1 MAVLLGEIRE
11 KMKAEKSSRI
21 PPPVPRVASGGRDA
35 EAASRDLQRSGS
47 NISTDL
53 NGENGNRRPH
63 PLDRKSTRLGN
74 LVSHITLQESDSRT
88 CVCVGEVILVL
99 IGIATAVATFTMT
112 EGPSQSGVTAQNP
125 PPTSLPTELPS
136 AMPTGV
142 PTFSPTF
149 SPSFTP
155 TVTPTKRPTRFPTT
169 APSGTVPSPPTTLS
183 PTVTCNIAD
192 IIPVVFGIGTS
203 ISVVGQGLNC
213 LPSRYFEPIVF
224 KDVTS
229 IRLDSNN
236 IPTVQSE
243 AFVGLGALA
252 SLTLRDNYIETI
264 EADGLKSLTNLLSL
278 SLTSNQLNGFVK
290 NIHTSAFQDLV
301 KLESLVIDT
310 FDLTNLDAAL
320 FTAMSGLT
328 RIRMRSGWGGFTLP
342 NRAGLR
348 VPENSFSAMAKLTSL
363 DVSGLGIGP
372 TLGEEDLPML
382 SNETLT
388 GLHLEACGIK
398 LVIPDVLSK
407 FTALK
412 SLELDANEITSVPNN
427 LPLTLEQFFAKEN
440 KLSSLGALTTLTN
453 LQYLFLRT
461 NQITTIEPELSQ
473 LTKLTSIILQANE
486 ISGEV
491 PPSAF
496 DTLGKLTFL
505 DLSSNTKLEFVNESF
520 DGVPLL
526 GYFRLDNSGITEL
539 PENLLQRLSRLTTL
553 FLNDNA
559 ITELPRGIF
568 DSSTK
573 LRYLDLSRNAGRLR
587 FPPGVFSK
595 LTELTSLRA
604 FSVISF
610 LDFPCAQVFLNH
622 TGLHD
627 ASVLLPTI
635 PDC

>member
-1 MAVLLGEIRE
+1 
-11 KMKAEKSSRI
+11 MKAEISSRI
-21 PPPVPRVASGGRDA
+21 PPPVPRVASGGTDE
-35 EAASRDLQRSGS
+35 EAASRDMQRSGN

-53 NGENGNRRPH
+53 NGEYENHRPH
-63 PLDRKSTRLGN
+63 PLDRKSTRIEN
-74 LVSHITLQESDSRT
+74 LFSHITLQESDSRT

-183 PTVTCNIAD
+183 PTVTCNIAG

-203 ISVVGQGLNC
+203 ITVVGKGLKC

-229 IRLDSNN
+229 IRIESNN
-236 IPTVQSE
+236 IPTVQTE
-243 AFVGLGALA
+243 AFVGLGALD
-252 SLTLRDNYIETI
+252 SLTFRDNYIATI
-264 EADGLKSLTNLLSL
+264 EADAMKSLTNLRSL
-278 SLTSNQLNGFVK
+278 SMSSNQLNGYVK
-290 NIHTSAFQDLV
+290 YIHTSAFQDLV
-301 KLESLVIDT
+301 KLEYLRVDT
-310 FDLTNLDAAL
+310 LDLTNLDAAL

-328 RIRMRSGWGGFTLP
+328 RIRMRSGWGGFTIP

-348 VPENSFSAMAKLTSL
+348 VPENSFSAMTKLTSL
-363 DVSGLGIGP
+363 DVAGLNIGP

-388 GLHLEACGIK
+388 VLNLEACGIK

-407 FTALK
+407 FTALTE
-412 SLELDANEITSVPNN
+412 LELDANEITSVPNN
-427 LPLTLEQFFAKEN
+427 LPLTLERFYAKEN

-453 LQYLFLRT
+453 LQHLFLRT

-473 LTKLTSIILQANE
+473 LTKLEFIVLQANK
-486 ISGEV
+486 ISGEI
-491 PPSAF
+491 PPSTF
-496 DTLGKLTFL
+496 GTLGKLSSL
-505 DLSSNTKLEFVNESF
+505 DLSSNTRLEFVNESF

-526 GYFRLDNSGITEL
+526 GYLRLDNSGITEL
-539 PENLLQRLSRLTTL
+539 PINLLQRLSRLTTL
-553 FLNDNA
+553 LLQNNPMTA
-559 ITELPRGIF
+559 LPNGIF
-568 DSSTK
+568 DGATN
-573 LRYLDLSRNAGRLR
+573 LRDLDLSRNSGSLS

-595 LTELTSLRA
+595 LTKLTTLRA
-604 FSVISF
+604 YGAISF

-627 ASVLLPTI
+627 ASVLIPKI